1 MIKSVTVTNYRGD
14 SLEMPLEWPNPSG
27 LLISKIDGI
36 TPGNVQ
42 VNSQDFAVLDG
53 GVYNSSRMQTRNI
66 TIEFYYG
73 RGSQVAD
80 VDNHDVETS
89 RHIAYRYFPVK
100 TQVRLDFLTDERN
113 LSIWGYVES
122 NDTDIFSEHE
132 KGQVS
137 IVCPDPYFYE
147 KDTVVFN
154 FGDSIPE
161 FEFPFSN
168 ESLTEPLICFSDY
181 GPGSLYY
188 VTYNG
193 DIEVGTIIRVHFL
206 KSQTVPEIGIYDV
219 SHNKK
224 LILNFDEIKKN
235 TGVQNILQYGDIVFS
250 SVRGQKDIWYERFGQ
265 KKSIIGA
272 FDVQNFPWM
281 YLTPGENVFGFTVD
295 EDYVDEFNISIEHRG
310 AYGGV

>member
-100 TQVRLDFLTDERN
+100 TRVRLDFLTDERS
-113 LSIWGYVES
+113 LSIWGYVEG

-147 KDTVVFN
+147 HDTVVFN

-168 ESLTEPLICFSDY
+168 ESLTEPLICFGDY
-181 GPGSLYY
+181 GPGSMYY
-188 VTYNG
+188 VDYDG
-193 DIEVGTIIRVHFL
+193 DMEVGAVIRIHFL
-206 KSQTVPEIGIYDV
+206 SVQTVPLLTIYDV
-219 SHNKK
+219 SHSKK
-224 LILNFDEIKKN
+224 LILDFEKIKKDGN
-235 TGVQNILQYGDIVFS
+235 ISQILQYGDIVIDS
-250 SVRGQKDIWYERFGQ
+250 TRGNKDIYYERFGDR
-265 KKSIIGA
+265 KTIIGA

-281 YLTPGENVFGFTVD
+281 YLTPGENIFGFTVED
-295 EDYVDEFNISIEHRG
+295 EYVSEFNISIEHRG

>member
-1 MIKSVTVTNYRGD
+1 MFKSVTVTNYRGD
-14 SLEMPLEWPNPSG
+14 SLELPLEWPNDAG
-27 LLISKIDGI
+27 LLISNIDGI

-53 GVYNSSRMQTRNI
+53 GVYNSSRMETRNI

-73 RGSQVAD
+73 RTSLVEDSA
-80 VDNHDVETS
+80 NYDVETS

-122 NDTDIFSEHE
+122 NDTDIFSEQE

-147 KDTVVFN
+147 TDVVSYEI
-154 FGDSIPE
+154 GSSTKE

-168 ESLTEPLICFSDY
+168 ESLTEPLICFGDY
-181 GPGSLYY
+181 GPKSLYE
-188 VTYNG
+188 VNYNG
-193 DIEVGTIIRVHFL
+193 DIEVGATIRVYFL
-206 KSQTVPEIGIYDV
+206 KGQTMPQLTIYDV

-224 LILNFDEIKKN
+224 LVLDFDEIKTK
-235 TGVQNILQYGDIVFS
+235 TAVRAIEQYSSIVFS
-250 SVRGQKDIWYERFGQ
+250 SVRGEKDIYYERFGQ
-265 KKSIIGA
+265 KRSIIGA
-272 FDVQNFPWM
+272 FDVMNFPWM
-281 YLTPGENVFGFTVD
+281 YLTPGNNVFGYDVD
-295 EDYVDEFNISIEHRG
+295 QQYLDEFVISVEHRG

>member
-73 RGSQVAD
+73 RGSQVPDA
-80 VDNHDVETS
+80 VNHDVETS

-100 TQVRLDFLTDERN
+100 TQVRLDFLTDERS
-113 LSIWGYVES
+113 LSIWGYVEG

-147 KDTVVFN
+147 KETVVYELGAF
-154 FGDSIPE
+154 IPE

-168 ESLTEPLICFSDY
+168 ESLTEPLICMGDY
-181 GPGSLYY
+181 GSGS
-188 VTYNG
+188 TYEVDYDG
-193 DIEVGTIIRVHFL
+193 DIEVGVTIRIHFL
-206 KSQTVPEIGIYDV
+206 TDTELDSIIIYDI

-224 LILNFDEIKKN
+224 LELDLQTIETN
-235 TGVQNILQYGDIVFS
+235 TGLTFEEYGDIVVS
-250 SVRGQKDIWYERFGQ
+250 SVRGAKDIYYERFGTR
-265 KKSIIGA
+265 KSIIGE
-272 FDVQNFPWM
+272 FDVMNFPWM
-281 YLTPGENVFGFTVD
+281 YLTPGENLFGFTYDDNYTDDVT
-295 EDYVDEFNISIEHRG
+295 ITIEHRG

>member
-1 MIKSVTVTNYRGD
+1 MFKSVTVTNYRGD
-14 SLEMPLEWPNPSG
+14 SLALPLTWPNDAG

-53 GVYNSSRMQTRNI
+53 GVYNSSRMETRNI

-73 RGSQVAD
+73 RPGMIPAI
-80 VDNHDVETS
+80 DNHDVETA

-100 TQVRLDFLTDERN
+100 TQVRLDFLTEERN

-147 KDTVVFN
+147 HDTVSYVL
-154 FGDSIPE
+154 GSYVAE

-181 GPGSLYY
+181 GRKNAYDVDY
-188 VTYNG
+188 QG
-193 DIEVGTIIRVHFL
+193 DIEVGATIRIHFL
-206 KSQTVPEIGIYDV
+206 EDPIIPSLTIYDV

-224 LILNFDEIKKN
+224 LELNFSSIESD
-235 TGVQNILQYGDIVFS
+235 TGIELKQYGDIVVS
-250 SVRGQKDIWYERFGQ
+250 SVRGEKDIYYERFGSRR
-265 KKSIIGA
+265 SIIGA
-272 FDVQNFPWM
+272 FDIMNFPWM
-281 YLTPGENVFGFTVD
+281 YLTPGVNQFMFDFED
-295 EDYVDEFNISIEHRG
+295 EYLNDVTISIEHRG

>member
-1 MIKSVTVTNYRGD
+1 MFKSVTVTNYRGD
-14 SLEMPLEWPNPSG
+14 SLELPLTWPNDAG

-53 GVYNSSRMQTRNI
+53 GVYNSSRMETRNI

-73 RGSQVAD
+73 RPGMIPAI
-80 VDNHDVETS
+80 DNHDVETA

-100 TQVRLDFLTDERN
+100 TQVRLDFLTEERN

-147 KDTVVFN
+147 KDTVSYEL
-154 FGDSIPE
+154 GSYIPE

-181 GPGSLYY
+181 GSGSIYH
-188 VTYNG
+188 VEYNG
-193 DIEVGTIIRVHFL
+193 DIEVGATVRIHFVEEPL
-206 KSQTVPEIGIYDV
+206 IPEITIYDI
-219 SHNKK
+219 SHNKY
-224 LILNFDEIKKN
+224 LILNFNDIESD
-235 TGVQNILQYGDIVFS
+235 TGVTIQQYGDIVVS
-250 SVRGQKDIWYERFGQ
+250 SVRGEKDIYYERFGTR
-265 KKSIIGA
+265 KSIIGA
-272 FDVQNFPWM
+272 FDVMNFPWM
-281 YLTPGENVFGFTVD
+281 YLTPGENLFGFVYDDQYVNDVTITV
-295 EDYVDEFNISIEHRG
+295 EHRG

>member
-1 MIKSVTVTNYRGD
+1 MFKSVTVTNYRGD
-14 SLEMPLEWPNPSG
+14 SLELPLTWPNDAG
-27 LLISKIDGI
+27 LLILNIDGI

-53 GVYNSSRMQTRNI
+53 GVYNSSRMETRNI

-73 RGSQVAD
+73 WAGMVPALE
-80 VDNHDVETS
+80 NHDVETA

-122 NDTDIFSEHE
+122 NDTDIFSEQE

-147 KDTVVFN
+147 HDVVSYEI
-154 FGDSIPE
+154 GSSTKE

-168 ESLTEPLICFSDY
+168 ESLTEPLICFGDY
-181 GPGSLYY
+181 GPKSLYEVNY
-188 VTYNG
+188 DG
-193 DIEVGTIIRVHFL
+193 DIEVGATIRVYFL
-206 KSQTVPEIGIYDV
+206 KGQTMPQLTIYDV

-224 LILNFDEIKKN
+224 LVLDFDEIKTK
-235 TGVQNILQYGDIVFS
+235 TAVRAIDQYSSIVFS
-250 SVRGQKDIWYERFGQ
+250 SVRGEKDIYYERFGQ

-272 FDVQNFPWM
+272 FDVMNFPWM
-281 YLTPGENVFGFTVD
+281 YLTPGNNVFGYDV
-295 EDYVDEFNISIEHRG
+295 EQQYLDEFVISVEHRG

>member
-1 MIKSVTVTNYRGD
+1 MFKSVTVTNYRGD
-14 SLEMPLEWPNPSG
+14 SLELPLTWPNDAG
-27 LLISKIDGI
+27 LLISDIDGI

-42 VNSQDFAVLDG
+42 VNSQNFAVLDG
-53 GVYNSSRMQTRNI
+53 GVYNSSRMETRNI

-73 RGSQVAD
+73 RTSLVEDSA
-80 VDNHDVETS
+80 NHDVETS

-122 NDTDIFSEHE
+122 NDTDIFSKQE

-147 KDTVVFN
+147 KDTVVYELGAF
-154 FGDSIPE
+154 IPE

-168 ESLTEPLICFSDY
+168 ESLFEPLICLGDY
-181 GPGSLYY
+181 GAGAIYE
-188 VTYNG
+188 VGYNG
-193 DIEVGTIIRVHFL
+193 DIEVGVSIRIRFL
-206 KSQTVPEIGIYDV
+206 VDPTVDELTVFDI

-224 LILNFDEIKKN
+224 LTLNFNSIEAA
-235 TGVQNILQYGDIVFS
+235 TGITIQQHGSIVIS
-250 SVRGQKDIWYERFGQ
+250 SVRGQKDIWYERVGSRR
-265 KKSIIGA
+265 SIIGA
-272 FDVQNFPWM
+272 FDVMNFPWM
-281 YLTPGENVFGFTVD
+281 YLTPGTNQFGFDVSD
-295 EDYVDEFNISIEHRG
+295 EYLSEFSITIEHRG

>member
-100 TQVRLDFLTDERN
+100 TQVRLDFLTDERS
-113 LSIWGYVES
+113 LSIWGYVEG

-147 KDTVVFN
+147 QSMIAFELGSSTK
-154 FGDSIPE
+154 E

-168 ESLTEPLICFSDY
+168 ESLVNPLICFGDY
-181 GPGSLYY
+181 GPKSMYEIN
-188 VTYNG
+188 YNG
-193 DIEVGTIIRVHFL
+193 DIEVGAVIRVHFL
-206 KSQTVPEIGIYDV
+206 ENQTVPELTIYDV

-224 LILNFDEIKKN
+224 LVLNFAKIKAN
-235 TGVQNILQYGDIVFS
+235 TGVDTILRYGDIVFS
-250 SVRGQKDIWYERFGQ
+250 SVRGEKDIYYERYG
-265 KKSIIGA
+265 KKTSIIGA
-272 FDVQNFPWM
+272 FDVMNFPWM
-281 YLTPGENVFGFTVD
+281 YLTPGENIFGYD
-295 EDYVDEFNISIEHRG
+295 AEEEYLDEFSVTIEHRG

>member
-1 MIKSVTVTNYRGD
+1 MFKSVTVTNYRGD
-14 SLEMPLEWPNPSG
+14 SLELPLAWPNDSG

-53 GVYNSSRMQTRNI
+53 GVYNSSRMETRNI

-73 RGSQVAD
+73 FNPHIES
-80 VDNHDVETS
+80 S
-89 RHIAYRYFPVK
+89 RHLAYRYFPIK
-100 TQVRLDFLTDERN
+100 TEVRLDFLTDERN

-122 NDTDIFSEHE
+122 NETDIFSEQE

-147 KDTVVFN
+147 HETVVFN

-168 ESLTEPLICFSDY
+168 ESLTEPLICFGDY
-181 GPGSLYY
+181 GPGSIYSVDY
-188 VTYNG
+188 DG
-193 DIEVGTIIRVHFL
+193 DIEVGTVIRVHFL
-206 KSQTVPEIGIYDV
+206 DTPTIDEISIYDI
-219 SHNKK
+219 SKNKK
-224 LILNFDEIKKN
+224 LTLNFEDIKTK
-235 TGVQNILQYGDIVFS
+235 TGVTSISKYADIVIS
-250 SVRGQKDIWYERFGQ
+250 SVRGEKDIWYERYGQ
-265 KKSIIGA
+265 RKSIIGA

-281 YLTPGENVFGFTVD
+281 YLTPGENLFGYTADD
-295 EDYVDEFNISIEHRG
+295 EYLDEFEISIEHRG

>member
-1 MIKSVTVTNYRGD
+1 MFKSVTVTNYRGD
-14 SLEMPLEWPNPSG
+14 SLELPLTWPNDAG
-27 LLISKIDGI
+27 LLISNIDGI

-53 GVYNSSRMQTRNI
+53 GVYNSSRMETRNI

-73 RGSQVAD
+73 RTSLVEDSA
-80 VDNHDVETS
+80 NYDVETS

-122 NDTDIFSEHE
+122 NDTVIFSEQE

-147 KDTVVFN
+147 KETVVYN
-154 FGDSIPE
+154 FGDSVPE

-168 ESLTEPLICFSDY
+168 ESLTEPLICFGDY
-181 GPGSLYY
+181 GPGNLYY
-188 VTYNG
+188 VDYDG
-193 DIEVGTIIRVHFL
+193 DIEVGAIIRVHFL
-206 KSQTVPEIGIYDV
+206 KPQTVQELTIYDV

-224 LILNFDEIKKN
+224 LELNFPEIFEKTSVK
-235 TGVQNILQYGDIVFS
+235 GISQYGDIVFS
-250 SVRGQKDIWYERFGQ
+250 SVRGEKDIYYERFGIRT
-265 KKSIIGA
+265 SIIGA
-272 FDVQNFPWM
+272 FDIMNFPWM
-281 YLTPGENVFGFTVD
+281 YLTPGENIFGYIVD
-295 EDYVDEFNISIEHRG
+295 DEYVGEFDISVEHRG